1 MNKHRDLDVVAWY
14 FIQSE
19 PRQQNSAG
27 AQRVAQGSE
36 CFDPQ
41 MRVGKLHAGQ
51 VKQEQSMRSGF
62 PLIKKIKAQDSWSAI
77 QSTRGESRVAGLCP
91 QARPVNGD
99 INIEPATNSL
109 ATDETKRMTLLLRS
123 LSDRQVANR
132 RTARMINKTGVHFA
146 SFYESVT
153 ETGKP
158 KAAAITVRRSPGPP
172 NKR

>member
-1 MNKHRDLDVVAWY
+1 MNKHRELPEIAVY

-19 PRQQNSAG
+19 PRLQNSAG
-27 AQRVAQGSE
+27 AQCVAQGSE
-36 CFDPQ
+36 CFDPE

-99 INIEPATNSL
+99 INIEPATTVNNPENPNPPPSGNDDDVVAKQIREAAL
-109 ATDETKRMTLLLRS
+109 HERDPELREK
-123 LSDRQVANR
+123 LWEEYR
-132 RTARMINKTGVHFA
+132 K
-146 SFYESVT
+146 Y
-153 ETGKP
+153 
-158 KAAAITVRRSPGPP
+158 KAQIGR
-172 NKR
+172 